1 MRPEWAALP
10 PLPWVRRKAPVTR
23 ARRRMAALARRRRNE
38 GGSA

>member
-23 ARRRMAALARRRRNE
+23 ARRRMAALVRRRRME